1 MNIEIK
7 ESKDGTFLFN
17 SEFEYLLNDNNIKS
31 FADLWGLSG
40 ESVKKKLVER
50 GTERVMLD
58 SKPEKIE
65 TYLKRYLPLPLK
77 EYFKAITSFRPFFP
91 SGALHEW
98 DAIIEFHK
106 HNIPTMLP
114 IAVGNDSEGK
124 SALLTLAITD
134 YTRAS
139 DLLEKWKGDKS
150 KRNERRK
157 LIANI
162 ANLAA
167 KMHSA
172 KFAHQD
178 FYLVHLFVK
187 DDLSIMPIDLQRII
201 MEKQFARRWRVKD
214 LGQLLFSAMEY
225 TSKTDQLFFWQ
236 QYTESA
242 GPDLYKNRT
251 LIRAIMRKAM
261 SIYNRSQRKKK
272 RKNEQ

>member
-65 TYLKRYLPLPLK
+65 TYLKRYHPLPLK

-187 DDLSIMPIDLQRII
+187 DDLSLMPIDLQRII

-251 LIRAIMRKAM
+251 LIRAIIRKAM

>member
-1 MNIEIK
+1 
-7 ESKDGTFLFN
+7 
-17 SEFEYLLNDNNIKS
+17 
-31 FADLWGLSG
+31 
-40 ESVKKKLVER
+40 
-50 GTERVMLD
+50 
-58 SKPEKIE
+58 
-65 TYLKRYLPLPLK
+65 
-77 EYFKAITSFRPFFP
+77 
-91 SGALHEW
+91 
-98 DAIIEFHK
+98 
-106 HNIPTMLP
+106 
-114 IAVGNDSEGK
+114 
-124 SALLTLAITD
+124 
-134 YTRAS
+134 
-139 DLLEKWKGDKS
+139 
-150 KRNERRK
+150 
-157 LIANI
+157 
-162 ANLAA
+162 
-167 KMHSA
+167 MHAA

-251 LIRAIMRKAM
+251 LIRAIIRKAM